1 MPTSSNYY
9 IVYIGS
15 SHFQKTLHAI
25 LTPVIMK
32 LMIIKTDFEQ
42 KLKKENFKKRMTNI
56 STCFVTM
63 VHKKFENNASFNRV
77 L

>member
-32 LMIIKTDFEQ
+32 LMIIKIDFEQ
-42 KLKKENFKKRMTNI
+42 KFKKKLLKKEDKYFYMF
-56 STCFVTM
+56 C
-63 VHKKFENNASFNRV
+63 NNGSQEV
-77 L
+77 LK

>member
-32 LMIIKTDFEQ
+32 LMIIKIDFEQ
-42 KLKKENFKKRMTNI
+42 KLKKKTFKKRKTNI

-63 VHKKFENNASFNRV
+63 VHKKFKSNASLNRV

>member
-32 LMIIKTDFEQ
+32 LMIIKIDFEQ
-42 KLKKENFKKRMTNI
+42 KFKKKNFKKKEDKYFYMF
-56 STCFVTM
+56 C
-63 VHKKFENNASFNRV
+63 NNGSQEV
-77 L
+77 LK

>member
-32 LMIIKTDFEQ
+32 LMIIKIDFEQ
-42 KLKKENFKKRMTNI
+42 KLKKKKLL
-56 STCFVTM
+56 
-63 VHKKFENNASFNRV
+63 KKGRQIFLHV

>member
-1 MPTSSNYY
+1 MPTSSNYH

-42 KLKKENFKKRMTNI
+42 KLKKKYLVKGRQILLHVLQQWFTRSLKIM
-56 STCFVTM
+56 
-63 VHKKFENNASFNRV
+63 RV
-77 L
+77 LIEY